1 MATRSSSRLQLVPEK
16 LKNYSTELDE
26 KNFSRREQKT
36 DDIFGFRKTWKEIME
51 SKRRGSSSGASCDG
65 VSLGLYLALFAIF
78 ASITLYHIMLPCI
91 IRL

>member
-16 LKNYSTELDE
+16 LKNYSTEQDE
-26 KNFSRREQKT
+26 DNFSSQKT

-51 SKRRGSSSGASCDG
+51 SKRRVSSSGASCDG
-65 VSLGLYLALFAIF
+65 VSLCLYLALLAIF
-78 ASITLYHIMLPCI
+78 ASITLYQVMLPCI